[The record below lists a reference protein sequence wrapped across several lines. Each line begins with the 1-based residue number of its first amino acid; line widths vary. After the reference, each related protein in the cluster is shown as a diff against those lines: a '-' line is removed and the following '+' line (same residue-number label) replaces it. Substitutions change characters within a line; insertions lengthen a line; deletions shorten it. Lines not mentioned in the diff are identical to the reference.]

1 MLQYHQVIRCMM
13 NFWGF
18 EYMIKKGELTSMDKY
33 RKRNVFQNIW
43 RFRVLYLMLLPALL
57 YFVVFRYGSMLGLLI
72 AFQDYKPVLGQG
84 FYQTIL
90 QGEWVGFKHFIFF
103 FTSPNGLQVLQNTIL
118 ISVYKIIFGFP
129 TPILLALLL
138 NEIRRERFKK
148 VVQTISYLPH
158 FMSWVILAGIL
169 RVILSPDYGVLIPF
183 FRMLG
188 MEQVNFLGDPQYF
201 RGLLVV
207 SEIWQNVGWDSVIY
221 LAALTSMDVTLYEA
235 ARIDGASRFQQ
246 LRYITLPGI
255 AGTITIMFILR
266 TGQIL
271 NAGFD
276 QVFNLSN
283 AAVYSVGDII
293 DTFVYRA
300 GLQQAQYS
308 YTTAIGFFKSL
319 VGFILVI
326 ATNTIAKRLG
336 HERVL

>member
-1 MLQYHQVIRCMM
+1 MTTVRRR
-13 NFWGF
+13 GF
-18 EYMIKKGELTSMDKY
+18 FE
-33 RKRNVFQNIW
+33 NIW
-43 RFRVLYLMLLPALL
+43 RYRILYLMLLPALL
-57 YFVVFRYGSMLGLLI
+57 YFLIFRYGSMLGLLI

-84 FYQTIL
+84 FYQTIF
-90 QGEWVGFKHFIFF
+90 QGEWVGFKHFAFF
-103 FTSPNGLQVLQNTIL
+103 FTSPNGLQVLRNTIL
-118 ISVYKIIFGFP
+118 ISIYKIVFGFP
-129 TPILLALLL
+129 APVLLALLL
-138 NEIRRERFKK
+138 NEVKRERFKK
-148 VVQTISYLPH
+148 VIQTISYLPH

-169 RVILSPDYGVLIPF
+169 RVILSPDYGVLIPLF
-183 FRMLG
+183 QMLG
-188 MEQVNFLGDPQYF
+188 MEQINFLGDPRYF
-201 RGLLVV
+201 RSLLVV
-207 SEIWQNVGWDSVIY
+207 SDIWQNIGWDSVIY
-221 LAALTSMDVTLYEA
+221 LAALSSLDMTLYEA
-235 ARIDGASRFQQ
+235 ARIDGANRFQQ

-319 VGFILVI
+319 VGFVLVLG
-326 ATNTIAKRLG
+326 TNTIAKKLG
-336 HERVL
+336 HESVL